1 MSRFSGKGVSLAD
14 LDNPEKAKGIR
25 ESFVKNVIAKANLM
39 SQISRVIT
47 GNPDA
52 SAGLIS
58 VLNGTERQFIENLK
72 SQNPDLSKLT
82 EAGKK
87 DKGWFQ
93 MAVNFLMS
101 LGVQVATGGLFSVGV
116 EHREIG
122 EGHPFA
128 YVLGDKVNFTAKV
141 RALAGVVQ

>member
-1 MSRFSGKGVSLAD
+1 
-14 LDNPEKAKGIR
+14 
-25 ESFVKNVIAKANLM
+25 M

-58 VLNGTERQFIENLK
+58 VLNGTEKQFIENLK
-72 SQNPDLSKLT
+72 SQDPDLSKLT

-122 EGHPFA
+122 E
-128 YVLGDKVNFTAKV
+128 
-141 RALAGVVQ
+141 

>member
-1 MSRFSGKGVSLAD
+1 MQTANILIDQFGDSEKLGALLSRFSGKNVSVQD

-25 ESFVKNVIAKANLM
+25 ESFVKNVITRANLM
-39 SQISRVIT
+39 AQISRVIT

-58 VLNGTERQFIENLK
+58 VLNGTEKQFIDNLK

-101 LGVQVATGGLFSVGV
+101 MGVQVAT
-116 EHREIG
+116 
-122 EGHPFA
+122 
-128 YVLGDKVNFTAKV
+128 
-141 RALAGVVQ
+141 